1 MTAKVRQRPVGKKRI
16 TMAYV
21 QSFGAAEVVTG
32 SCHILHLD
40 KGPTIM
46 VDCGMFQGEHEKE
59 NEKPFGFR
67 PRDIDI
73 LLITHAHLD
82 HVGRIPK
89 LVKEGFRGRIITLRS
104 TFDLMEVVLLDAAHL
119 MEEEYR
125 TEFRKAQRRGE
136 EKRVKQPLYTVDDVE
151 AVYDLPS
158 IYAKYNE
165 KIHLAKD
172 VTAIFRNAGHI
183 LDSATVQIHYTDE
196 GQHKT
201 IVFSG
206 DLGNRHDI
214 VMRDPVSVLNADT
227 LYIESTYGDRNHKS
241 MHQSIE
247 EFRTIILNTLLSRGN
262 VIIPSFAIERT
273 QEILCLLKKMYK
285 KGELPVCKVFLDS
298 PMAIRATNLYN
309 KYHEELSRQC
319 NSYLKEDGS
328 IFDFPYLKYTLKVE
342 ESKKINDESGCIIIA
357 GSGMCTG
364 GRILHHFKNRIWNP
378 KNAVIF
384 VGYQAKGTLG
394 REIIE
399 GAKWIK
405 LYHEEVKV
413 RARIYTI
420 NGFSA
425 HADQQG
431 LLEWMSDFDH
441 LGKIFLVHGEKE
453 KQFIFKKVIRQK
465 LPKNKVHIVKEKEKI
480 WL

>member
-1 MTAKVRQRPVGKKRI
+1 
-16 TMAYV
+16 MAYV

-40 KGPTIM
+40 SGERVM

-59 NEKPFGFR
+59 NYRPFGFD
-67 PRDIDI
+67 PCDIDV

-125 TEFRKAQRRGE
+125 TNFRKAQRRGE
-136 EKRVKQPLYTVDDVE
+136 EKRVPKPLYTVDNVY
-151 AVYDLPS
+151 ALYDLPS
-158 IYAKYNE
+158 LYTKYGE
-165 KIHLAKD
+165 KIKIGKD
-172 VTAIFRNAGHI
+172 TTVIFRNAGHI
-183 LDSATVQIHYTDE
+183 LDAATVEIDYMDE
-196 GQHKT
+196 GAPKT

-206 DLGNRHDI
+206 DLGNHNDI
-214 VMRDPVSVLNADT
+214 VMPDPVSVKRADT
-227 LYIESTYGDRNHKS
+227 LYIESTYGDRNHKGLQES
-241 MHQSIE
+241 VE
-247 EFRTIILNTLLSRGN
+247 EFKEVIIDTLLSQGN
-262 VIIPSFAIERT
+262 VLIPSFAIERT
-273 QEILCLLKKMYK
+273 QEILCLLKQMYDNK
-285 KGELPVCKVFLDS
+285 ELPLCKVYLDS

-319 NSYLKEDGS
+319 NDYLRRDGT
-328 IFDFPYLKYTLKVE
+328 IFEFPYLHYTLKTDD
-342 ESKKINDESGCIIIA
+342 SKKINDQNGCIIIA

-378 KNAVIF
+378 KNAVMF

-394 REIIE
+394 REIVE
-399 GAKWIK
+399 GKKMIK

-413 RARIYTI
+413 NARIYTI

-425 HADQQG
+425 HADQSE
-431 LLEWMSDFDH
+431 LLAWMEDFEH
-441 LGKIFLVHGEKE
+441 LGNIFLIHGEKE
-453 KQFIFKKVIRQK
+453 KQEVFQKVIRSK
-465 LPKNKVHIVKEKEKI
+465 LHKKAHIVREKEKI
-480 WL
+480 FV